1 MAIFLELL
9 ARVRGL
15 RRGARLAGALGL
27 ALASPLA
34 STAQTFLRADALPIA
49 LWSPS
54 PLAAPALAREAS
66 ADQPPANAGGN
77 RGRRLPTWL
86 EVHGEQRTRFE
97 SIGRRYRLSET
108 GSDDVAGFRTR
119 LRARASF
126 PHFVGM
132 AEVQDARMALTDSA
146 STITNRMTSKIK
158 MSQLSAGVRVQNLG
172 AAKTTV
178 TFEVGRF
185 SRDYGNAR
193 LIARPPYGNVSNAQD
208 GAVLSLTGKGWSVTT
223 MAGRPVIYTYP
234 ALTFDDRF
242 RKARFG
248 GVYATTS
255 RVPLFNVDA
264 YYLRLDDGDR
274 FPAATRRRF
283 NTTGARLFGTAA
295 GKRVDFE
302 NESVL
307 QWGSFGTLDHR
318 AWFEHAQV
326 GYAWP
331 KAPWSPHLM
340 AIYDHA
346 SGDADP
352 TDNRNGTFD
361 TLFGRSRF
369 ELGPTS
375 IFGLV
380 ARSNLVSPGLWLVT
394 TPVRSFELSVQ
405 HRWNWLDQARDR
417 WRSTGLVDPTGRSG
431 TELGTQTDV
440 RLRYRWRRHL
450 EVDTA
455 AVYFHDG
462 AFVKARKPGISGR
475 PVFFM
480 VSTEWSF

>member
-1 MAIFLELL
+1 MR
-9 ARVRGL
+9 RV
-15 RRGARLAGALGL
+15 GARLAASLGL
-27 ALASPLA
+27 ALAMPSPA
-34 STAQTFLRADALPIA
+34 AAQMFLRADAIRIPLR
-49 LWSPS
+49 SPS
-54 PLAAPALAREAS
+54 PLASS
-66 ADQPPANAGGN
+66 AVFTDTTAELPQPDAGGGQK
-77 RGRRLPTWL
+77 RRRLPAWL

-97 SIGRRYRLSET
+97 SIGRRYRLTET
-108 GSDDVAGFRTR
+108 GSDDVVGFRTR

-132 AEVQDARMALTDSA
+132 AEVQDARMELTDSA
-146 STITNRMTSKIK
+146 STITNRMTSKVK
-158 MSQLSAGVRVQNLG
+158 MSQLSAGVRFQNLG
-172 AAKTTV
+172 AATTTV
-178 TFEVGRF
+178 TLEVGRF

-208 GAVLSLTGKGWSVTT
+208 GAVLGVTGKGWTVTALT
-223 MAGRPVIYTYP
+223 GRPVIYTYP

-248 GVYATTS
+248 GVYATTG
-255 RVPLFNVDA
+255 RVPRVNVDV
-264 YYLRLDDGDR
+264 YVLRLDDGDD
-274 FPAATRRRF
+274 FPAASRRRF
-283 NTTGARLFGTAA
+283 NTTGARLFGNAA

-307 QWGSFGTLDHR
+307 QWGTFGALDHR

-326 GYAWP
+326 GYTWP
-331 KAPWSPHLM
+331 KAPWSPHLS
-340 AIYDHA
+340 AVYDQA

-352 TDNRNGTFD
+352 RDTRNGTFD

-394 TPVRSFELSVQ
+394 TPARGFELSVQ
-405 HRWNWLDQARDR
+405 HRWNWLDEAKDR

-431 TELGTQTDV
+431 TDLGTQTDV

-480 VSTEWSF
+480 LSTEWSF